1 MGNAEYMGSLLP
13 ALVGFSTLL
22 KNQLLGPAK
31 MLAFLSLASL
41 IAHSHAAV
49 LPAGVSAAACPN
61 YPYCGPSPA
70 NAVPGAA
77 SVLAAQEAVKAQLRL
92 AAAPAPPQAPG
103 LAAHAAAE
111 NAQLARMGMAGQPAG
126 LQAHRAAE
134 ARVMQQQQELAA
146 INNNYLG

>member
-1 MGNAEYMGSLLP
+1 MGWYQRRGHGSLLP
-13 ALVGFSTLL
+13 ALVGFNTLL

-41 IAHSHAAV
+41 IALSQSAV
-49 LPAGVSAAACPN
+49 LPAGASAAACPN

-77 SVLAAQEAVKAQLRL
+77 SVLAA
-92 AAAPAPPQAPG
+92 
-103 LAAHAAAE
+103 HAAAE
-111 NAQLARMGMAGQPAG
+111 NAQLARMGMAGQLAG

-146 INNNYLG
+146 INNN

>member
-1 MGNAEYMGSLLP
+1 MGSLLP
-13 ALVGFSTLL
+13 ALVGFNTLL

-31 MLAFLSLASL
+31 MLAFLSLSSL
-41 IAHSHAAV
+41 ISLSHAAV
-49 LPAGVSAAACPN
+49 LPAGVSAAA
-61 YPYCGPSPA
+61 
-70 NAVPGAA
+70 
-77 SVLAAQEAVKAQLRL
+77 
-92 AAAPAPPQAPG
+92 PAPPQVPG

>member
-1 MGNAEYMGSLLP
+1 MGSLLP
-13 ALVGFSTLL
+13 ALVGFNTLL

-41 IAHSHAAV
+41 IALSQSAV
-49 LPAGVSAAACPN
+49 LPAGVS
-61 YPYCGPSPA
+61 PA
-70 NAVPGAA
+70 DAVPGAA

-92 AAAPAPPQAPG
+92 AAAPAPPQVPG

-146 INNNYLG
+146 INNNYLGSTEIV

>member
-13 ALVGFSTLL
+13 ALVGFNTLL

-41 IAHSHAAV
+41 IALSQAAV

-77 SVLAAQEAVKAQLRL
+77 SVLAAQEAMKAQLRL
-92 AAAPAPPQAPG
+92 AAAPAPPQVPG
-103 LAAHAAAE
+103 LAAPAAE

>member
-1 MGNAEYMGSLLP
+1 MTVVE
-13 ALVGFSTLL
+13 
-22 KNQLLGPAK
+22 
-31 MLAFLSLASL
+31 
-41 IAHSHAAV
+41 
-49 LPAGVSAAACPN
+49 
-61 YPYCGPSPA
+61 
-70 NAVPGAA
+70 
-77 SVLAAQEAVKAQLRL
+77 
-92 AAAPAPPQAPG
+92 G

>member
-13 ALVGFSTLL
+13 ALVGFNTLL

-41 IAHSHAAV
+41 IALSHAAV

-77 SVLAAQEAVKAQLRL
+77 NVLAAQEAVKAQLRL
-92 AAAPAPPQAPG
+92 AA
-103 LAAHAAAE
+103 AAAE